1 MLQRRDG
8 LVTGLSDLDLYWR
21 TQRIHE
27 DFAAKWQVS
36 CGVEKGQER
45 GQVQYV
51 AHVEGVQDYLFPGGL
66 VEVPVGKGRVVI
78 DQLKWEVSDKDMIC
92 GSPNRCISML
102 LTNLGV
108 AMKLPVPKPT
118 LPKGVTYEPIDISS
132 VANRGFK
139 DEKAGDGIG
148 WLDWGPNADL
158 SSFPTGK
165 VNLVGVP
172 YLVPTGDK
180 NAIVLRSERA
190 KPLAKY
196 PDSVTIPV
204 GKRRVA
210 GLLFLHTGGWTN
222 GAGSFGKRRIEY
234 DDGTREIVDL
244 NNTNMADWNPGIENF
259 PNEESTTTTVAWR
272 GANTTYPVIRVY
284 QTLWV
289 NPHPD
294 KTIAQVVIDDAGLDP
309 KQLSFMAHL
318 GLTAAMLP
326 PESTV
331 PAAAHDPEKSRALFH
346 EAEALIEKKQT
357 KEAAA
362 KLQTALDAD
371 DQNTAA
377 WTALTGIRAKT
388 DNVDVFTALCRRWA
402 QVMPKNYQ
410 PYNVLGKYMENKG
423 KFAEALAEYRKSNE
437 IEPNQPPVWSDIER
451 LEKKLKEGSPPK

>member
-1 MLQRRDG
+1 
-8 LVTGLSDLDLYWR
+8 
-21 TQRIHE
+21 
-27 DFAAKWQVS
+27 
-36 CGVEKGQER
+36 
-45 GQVQYV
+45 
-51 AHVEGVQDYLFPGGL
+51 
-66 VEVPVGKGRVVI
+66 
-78 DQLKWEVSDKDMIC
+78 
-92 GSPNRCISML
+92 
-102 LTNLGV
+102 
-108 AMKLPVPKPT
+108 
-118 LPKGVTYEPIDISS
+118 
-132 VANRGFK
+132 
-139 DEKAGDGIG
+139 
-148 WLDWGPNADL
+148 
-158 SSFPTGK
+158 
-165 VNLVGVP
+165 
-172 YLVPTGDK
+172 
-180 NAIVLRSERA
+180 
-190 KPLAKY
+190 
-196 PDSVTIPV
+196 
-204 GKRRVA
+204 
-210 GLLFLHTGGWTN
+210 
-222 GAGSFGKRRIEY
+222 
-234 DDGTREIVDL
+234 
-244 NNTNMADWNPGIENF
+244 
-259 PNEESTTTTVAWR
+259 
-272 GANTTYPVIRVY
+272 VIRVY